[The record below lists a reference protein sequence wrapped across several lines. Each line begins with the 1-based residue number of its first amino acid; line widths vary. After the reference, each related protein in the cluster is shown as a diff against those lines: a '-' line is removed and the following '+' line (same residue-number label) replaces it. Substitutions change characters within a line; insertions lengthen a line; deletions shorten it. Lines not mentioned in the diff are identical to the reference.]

1 MAASGR
7 LEGRVAIIT
16 GGGSGIGKA
25 ACRIFADEGAS
36 VLAVDLPGSGVGETF
51 SNADRIEALEA
62 DITAPG
68 APAQI
73 VDTAMD
79 RFGRLDILFNN
90 AGVVLAALAQDM
102 DDELWDR
109 TMDVNLNAQFRLARA
124 AIPHLVKSPA
134 GRIVAT
140 ASVMAEGTDNYGL
153 AAYCASKAGVG
164 GLIRTLAYELGK
176 HGVTANYIM
185 PGAIKTG
192 MTRDSFADKDIAEIW
207 AKKSALRRLG
217 EPEDIA
223 RMALFLASDEAAFVT
238 GQGIKVDGGIMLRV

>member
-1 MAASGR
+1 
-7 LEGRVAIIT
+7 
-16 GGGSGIGKA
+16 
-25 ACRIFADEGAS
+25 
-36 VLAVDLPGSGVGETF
+36 
-51 SNADRIEALEA
+51 
-62 DITAPG
+62 
-68 APAQI
+68 
-73 VDTAMD
+73 
-79 RFGRLDILFNN
+79 
-90 AGVVLAALAQDM
+90 
-102 DDELWDR
+102 
-109 TMDVNLNAQFRLARA
+109 
-124 AIPHLVKSPA
+124 
-134 GRIVAT
+134 
-140 ASVMAEGTDNYGL
+140 MAEGTDNYGL